1 MTRYARIVGTG
12 SHLPSQR
19 LSNQDLV
26 QRLAERGL
34 ESSDEWIVE
43 RTGIQARHFVAD
55 GVNSS
60 DLAFEACKQALEA
73 AQLGPQDIDLVIV
86 ATSTPDMVF
95 PSTACIL
102 QHKLAQLSPQAAGK
116 IGRAHV

>member
-34 ESSDEWIVE
+34 ESSDE
-43 RTGIQARHFVAD
+43 
-55 GVNSS
+55 
-60 DLAFEACKQALEA
+60 
-73 AQLGPQDIDLVIV
+73 
-86 ATSTPDMVF
+86 
-95 PSTACIL
+95 
-102 QHKLAQLSPQAAGK
+102 
-116 IGRAHV
+116 